1 MVMMPSGS
9 ADSRAAQKAALAG
22 VLYEKQT
29 DAEVGELLAKLE
41 SADLGSLDA
50 YQKVGGW
57 RWSIHTPCNGGGRD
71 RGVASYG
78 GGWLAG
84 RQAGR

>member
-50 YQKVGGW
+50 YQKVGG
-57 RWSIHTPCNGGGRD
+57 
-71 RGVASYG
+71 
-78 GGWLAG
+78 
-84 RQAGR
+84 